1 MAKTIVLLIA
11 SMILAGN
18 PWLRAQDEE
27 KIQKLFQDAIQAMGG
42 QTFLRVSDIVS
53 EGNMFFFNAEGD
65 SSGLI
70 KYNDYTKLP
79 DKSRNEVGN
88 RKKERD
94 IVVFNLST
102 NEGWI
107 LEGQK
112 ETKTA
117 TPEQM
122 KEFKGMVKH
131 SFDNIFRFRYK
142 DPQNK
147 LFYLGPGQGDD
158 VQSEMVQLLD
168 PDNDTVTIY
177 FSRASRLPT
186 KIEYKSLSKRGVQ
199 QRHVEEYSQWHEIQ
213 GVKMPLRIDSF
224 VNGRK
229 SSQLFPVKVTFNNNL
244 PDSFFSKPEPPK

>member
-1 MAKTIVLLIA
+1 MAKRVGLLIA
-11 SMILAGN
+11 TLILAADPG
-18 PWLRAQDEE
+18 LRAQDEE
-27 KIQKLFQDAIQAMGG
+27 KIQKLFQNAIEAMGG
-42 QTFLRVSDIVS
+42 QAFLRVSDIVS
-53 EGNMFFFNAEGD
+53 EGNMFFFDIEGN

-88 RKKERD
+88 KKKARD
-94 IVVFNLST
+94 VVVFNLST

-122 KEFKGMVKH
+122 KEFRNLVKH

-147 LFYLGPGQGDD
+147 LFYLGPGQGED
-158 VQSEMVQLLD
+158 VQLEMVQLLD
-168 PDNDTVTIY
+168 PENDTVTIY
-177 FSRASRLPT
+177 FDRASRLPA

-213 GVKMPLRIDSF
+213 GVKMPLRMDHF

-229 SSQLFPVKVTFNNNL
+229 SSQLFPVKVTLNNNL